1 MVLPATLIGALPR
14 PSSPARR
21 CSGRPP
27 RPARLDPVTTTAT
40 RPRPRWHVVL
50 LAALTA
56 ILALLLAAA
65 PASAAY
71 APAAET
77 RLGVFDPAVTVV
89 VWVHECIPSGQRPV
103 RGPSQLQVVSGS
115 CVAAE
120 AGPRALPV
128 GPWGQKVVDARDKL
142 PSSWGP
148 GNPNAKGVGTRWS
161 DPSAPQTHG
170 LRLDQGIPGS
180 GWPSQQVDHVV
191 VRSGGR
197 ILGPD
202 GKPIV
207 GSLRDNP
214 QAHIPLSDWRNWASW
229 NAP

>member
-1 MVLPATLIGALPR
+1 MNSNSWRCALVLALWLLFGPGVALTAAASLPAATTA
-14 PSSPARR
+14 A
-21 CSGRPP
+21 
-27 RPARLDPVTTTAT
+27 ATTAT
-40 RPRPRWHVVL
+40 NS
-50 LAALTA
+50 
-56 ILALLLAAA
+56 
-65 PASAAY
+65 PASSWTLDVFERTREPTSPANAA
-71 APAAET
+71 T
-77 RLGVFDPAVTVV
+77 TSRDPS
-89 VWVHECIPSGQRPV
+89 SGF
-103 RGPSQLQVVSGS
+103 
-115 CVAAE
+115 AAE

-128 GPWGQKVVDARDKL
+128 GPWGQKVVDARDRL

-148 GNPNAKGVGTRWS
+148 GNPNAKGAGTRWS
-161 DPSAPQTHG
+161 DPSAPQTNG

-207 GSLRDNP
+207 GSLRENP
-214 QAHIPLSDWRNWASW
+214 QAHIPLSDWRNWSSW